1 MYNFKI
7 RSSMKKLLL
16 SCLLSALCLT
26 TAFAA
31 TYSGSCGENV
41 YWSFDSS
48 AKVLSIYG
56 QGEMYDYSSNG
67 TATNSPWWN
76 YRDSIESIN
85 FASGVLTIGKLA
97 FASCK
102 NVLTV
107 NFPDSLERIEKYAF
121 SGCQKLSSVTIGDNV
136 SFIGDCAFKN
146 CNSLISLTCT
156 ATIPPTLESTSE
168 PHISYHGE
176 EYWQFISEIIKN
188 LTINVP
194 CASLESYR
202 NAHWD
207 ELVTYKESYNHSY
220 KSSREATLQGY
231 GSCDEPPVPQVYT
244 VIVSSANSAMGTV
257 SGGGQYEEGTSVTIT
272 AIPKSGYIFAY
283 WSDGTEQNPYTITVN
298 SDINITAYFGT
309 DDSNK
314 YNVSVLPANS
324 TMGRAFFHEVFST
337 EELNNGQYVL
347 GTNLIA
353 EAIPNSGYKFKA
365 WNDGNNAN
373 PYGITVTR
381 DISLLAIFEPV
392 SSSTTYTVSVSSANS
407 SMGTVSG
414 GGTYEEGQ
422 TATVTATPKSGYKFT
437 RWSNGSTANPYSF
450 TVTSDVSLTAYF
462 EQSTTPQSE
471 SKFWNISDAA
481 FNSLGAI
488 TSQTTINGLTIHATA
503 NKPIVV
509 DADAREINGYSFT
522 HRLKFGGTGVNDARM
537 LSFRVDGDCDI
548 DIYLMSASG
557 SADRTLNVDEGSFG
571 NTIQQIPA
579 YGSTIS
585 RGNVHYV
592 GGATTIYLYSPSS
605 GVNIYAIQ
613 VSYGSTP
620 TPTEPIMVTCAE
632 AAQIASSLSHNTQT
646 SETYIVTGYITE
658 TDGVVSRGQQV
669 FWMADT
675 QNGGKVFESYWGNVT
690 EKMLVGDKVS
700 VEGMIM
706 RYNSTYEIKNGNV
719 TLIERDSPAQSFTVT
734 VSSANSSMG
743 TVSGGGTY
751 EEGQTA
757 TVTATP
763 KSGYKFTRWSN
774 GSTANPYSFTVT
786 SDVSLTAYF
795 EQSTTPQSESKFW
808 NISDAAFN
816 SLGAITS
823 QTTINGLTIHATANK
838 PIVVDADAREI
849 NGYSFTHRLKFG
861 GTGVNDAR
869 MLSFRV
875 DGDCDIDIYLMSAS
889 GSADRTLNVDKGSFG
904 NTIQQIPAYGSTISE
919 GNVHYAGSATTIYL
933 YSPSSGVNIYAIRV
947 TYGGK
952 EEGIDDLY
960 VQPQEEASKILRNGQ
975 IYILRGDKTYTL
987 QGQEAK

>member
-26 TAFAA
+26 TAFAI
-31 TYSGSCGENV
+31 TDSGTCGNSM
-41 YWSFDSS
+41 YWSYDSS
-48 AKVLSIYG
+48 TKVLSISG
-56 QGEMYDYSSNG
+56 QGYMSNFSSNG
-67 TATNSPWWN
+67 TTVNTPWWN
-76 YRDSIESIN
+76 YRDQIESIN
-85 FASGVLTIGKLA
+85 IASGVLSVGKRA
-97 FASCK
+97 FATCK

-107 NFPDSLERIEKYAF
+107 NFPNSLDSIGAYAF
-121 SGCQKLSSVTIGDNV
+121 SGCKKLSSVTIGDNV
-136 SFIGDCAFKN
+136 SFIGDCAFNN
-146 CNSLISLTCT
+146 CDSLISFTCT
-156 ATIPPTLESTSE
+156 ANIPPTLESTMA
-168 PHISYHGE
+168 PHVSWHGE
-176 EYWQFISEIIKN
+176 EYWQFMSEIIKN

-194 CASLESYR
+194 CISLESYR

-207 ELVTYKESYNHSY
+207 ELVTYKEPYQPSY
-220 KSSREATLQGY
+220 KSSREANLQGY

-244 VIVSSANSAMGTV
+244 VTVSSANSAMGTV

-381 DISLLAIFEPV
+381 DISLLAFFEPV
-392 SSSTTYTVSVSSANS
+392 SSSTTYTVSVSSANN
-407 SMGTVSG
+407 SMGTVLG

-481 FNSLGAI
+481 FNSLG
-488 TSQTTINGLTIHATA
+488 T
-503 NKPIVV
+503 
-509 DADAREINGYSFT
+509 
-522 HRLKFGGTGVNDARM
+522 
-537 LSFRVDGDCDI
+537 
-548 DIYLMSASG
+548 
-557 SADRTLNVDEGSFG
+557 
-571 NTIQQIPA
+571 
-579 YGSTIS
+579 
-585 RGNVHYV
+585 
-592 GGATTIYLYSPSS
+592 
-605 GVNIYAIQ
+605 
-613 VSYGSTP
+613 
-620 TPTEPIMVTCAE
+620 
-632 AAQIASSLSHNTQT
+632 
-646 SETYIVTGYITE
+646 
-658 TDGVVSRGQQV
+658 
-669 FWMADT
+669 
-675 QNGGKVFESYWGNVT
+675 
-690 EKMLVGDKVS
+690 
-700 VEGMIM
+700 
-706 RYNSTYEIKNGNV
+706 
-719 TLIERDSPAQSFTVT
+719 
-734 VSSANSSMG
+734 
-743 TVSGGGTY
+743 
-751 EEGQTA
+751 
-757 TVTATP
+757 
-763 KSGYKFTRWSN
+763 
-774 GSTANPYSFTVT
+774 
-786 SDVSLTAYF
+786 
-795 EQSTTPQSESKFW
+795 
-808 NISDAAFN
+808 
-816 SLGAITS
+816 ITS

-904 NTIQQIPAYGSTISE
+904 NTIQQIPAYGSTISR
-919 GNVHYAGSATTIYL
+919 GNVHYVGGATTIYLYSPSSGVNIYAIRVTSETTPQPTTYTVTVSSANTSMGTVSGGGQYEEGATATITATPKSGYKFTRWSDGSTANPYSFTVTQNISLTAHFEQSSTPQQESKFWNISDAAFNSLGKMTSTITINGLTIYATSEKAVTVDTDSEPREIDGFYFTHRLKFGGTGTSNARLLSFQVIGDCNIDIYLMSASGSADRTLNVDKGNFGNTIETIPALRYPITKGTVHYTGSATTIYL
-933 YSPSSGVNIYAIRV
+933 YSPSSGVNIYAIRLS
-947 TYGGK
+947 YGNSQDINNPTTGK
-952 EEGIDDLY
+952 DY
-960 VQPQEEASKILRNGQ
+960 KTQKILYNGQ
-975 IYILRGDKTYTL
+975 IFILRGDKTYTL
-987 QGQEAK
+987 QGQEVK

>member
-26 TAFAA
+26 TAFAI
-31 TYSGSCGENV
+31 TDSGTCGNSM
-41 YWSFDSS
+41 YWSYDSS
-48 AKVLSIYG
+48 TKVLSISG
-56 QGEMYDYSSNG
+56 QGYMSNFSSNG
-67 TATNSPWWN
+67 TTVNTPWWN
-76 YRDSIESIN
+76 YRDQIESIN
-85 FASGVLTIGKLA
+85 IASGVLSIGKRA
-97 FASCK
+97 FATCK

-107 NFPDSLERIEKYAF
+107 NFPNSLDSIGAYAF
-121 SGCQKLSSVTIGDNV
+121 SGCKKLSSVTIGDNV
-136 SFIGDCAFKN
+136 SFIGDCAFNN
-146 CNSLISLTCT
+146 CDSLISFTCT
-156 ATIPPTLESTSE
+156 AIIPPTLESTMA
-168 PHISYHGE
+168 PHVSWHGE
-176 EYWQFISEIIKN
+176 EYWQFMSEIIKN

-194 CASLESYR
+194 CISLESYR

-207 ELVTYKESYNHSY
+207 ELVTYKEPYQPSY
-220 KSSREATLQGY
+220 KSSREANLQGY

-244 VIVSSANSAMGTV
+244 VTVSSANSAMGIV

-353 EAIPNSGYKFKA
+353 EAIPNNGYKFKA

-481 FNSLGAI
+481 FNSLG
-488 TSQTTINGLTIHATA
+488 T
-503 NKPIVV
+503 
-509 DADAREINGYSFT
+509 
-522 HRLKFGGTGVNDARM
+522 
-537 LSFRVDGDCDI
+537 
-548 DIYLMSASG
+548 
-557 SADRTLNVDEGSFG
+557 
-571 NTIQQIPA
+571 
-579 YGSTIS
+579 
-585 RGNVHYV
+585 
-592 GGATTIYLYSPSS
+592 
-605 GVNIYAIQ
+605 
-613 VSYGSTP
+613 
-620 TPTEPIMVTCAE
+620 
-632 AAQIASSLSHNTQT
+632 
-646 SETYIVTGYITE
+646 
-658 TDGVVSRGQQV
+658 
-669 FWMADT
+669 
-675 QNGGKVFESYWGNVT
+675 
-690 EKMLVGDKVS
+690 
-700 VEGMIM
+700 
-706 RYNSTYEIKNGNV
+706 
-719 TLIERDSPAQSFTVT
+719 
-734 VSSANSSMG
+734 
-743 TVSGGGTY
+743 
-751 EEGQTA
+751 
-757 TVTATP
+757 
-763 KSGYKFTRWSN
+763 
-774 GSTANPYSFTVT
+774 
-786 SDVSLTAYF
+786 
-795 EQSTTPQSESKFW
+795 
-808 NISDAAFN
+808 
-816 SLGAITS
+816 ITS

-919 GNVHYAGSATTIYL
+919 GNVHYVGGATTIYL
-933 YSPSSGVNIYAIRV
+933 YSPSSGVNIYAIQVSYGSTPTPTEPIMVTCAEAAQIASSLSHNTPTSETYIVTGYITETDGVISRGQQVFWMADTKDGGKVFESYWGNVSEILQVGDKVSLIGQIMRFYSTPEMTNGDVVLLERPSTPQPESSTFWNFSDAAFSSLGTITSTKTVQGLTLCAASDKNMVVDESTQEIDGISFTHRLKLNGTGDASYRSLKFNVTGDCIIDIYAKSGSSSADRLLNIDKGSFGNTYAQASAYGGAISKATVQYTGGATTIYVYSSSSGINLYGIRV
-947 TYGGK
+947 TYK
-952 EEGIDDLY
+952 NTVDIENTIVRTET
-960 VQPQEEASKILRNGQ
+960 QKILHNGQ
-975 IYILRGDKTYTL
+975 ILIVRGDKTYTL
-987 QGQEAK
+987 QGQEVK

>member
-1 MYNFKI
+1 
-7 RSSMKKLLL
+7 MKKLLL

-26 TAFAA
+26 TAFAI
-31 TYSGSCGENV
+31 TDSGTCGNSM
-41 YWSFDSS
+41 YWSYDSS
-48 AKVLSIYG
+48 TKVLSISG
-56 QGEMYDYSSNG
+56 QGYMSNFSSNG
-67 TATNSPWWN
+67 TTVNTPWWN
-76 YRDSIESIN
+76 YRDQIESIN
-85 FASGVLTIGKLA
+85 IASGVLSVGKRA
-97 FASCK
+97 FATCK

-107 NFPDSLERIEKYAF
+107 NFPNSLDSIGAYAF
-121 SGCQKLSSVTIGDNV
+121 SGCKKLSSVTIGDNV
-136 SFIGDCAFKN
+136 SFIGDCAFNN
-146 CNSLISLTCT
+146 CDSLISFTCT
-156 ATIPPTLESTSE
+156 AIIPPTLESTMA
-168 PHISYHGE
+168 PHVSWHGE
-176 EYWQFISEIIKN
+176 EYWQFMSEIIKN

-194 CASLESYR
+194 CISLESYR

-207 ELVTYKESYNHSY
+207 ELVTYKEPYQPSY
-220 KSSREATLQGY
+220 KSSREANLQGY

-244 VIVSSANSAMGTV
+244 VTVSSANSAMGTV

-392 SSSTTYTVSVSSANS
+392 SSSTTYTVSVSSANN
-407 SMGTVSG
+407 SMGTVLG

-481 FNSLGAI
+481 FNSLG
-488 TSQTTINGLTIHATA
+488 T
-503 NKPIVV
+503 
-509 DADAREINGYSFT
+509 
-522 HRLKFGGTGVNDARM
+522 
-537 LSFRVDGDCDI
+537 
-548 DIYLMSASG
+548 
-557 SADRTLNVDEGSFG
+557 
-571 NTIQQIPA
+571 
-579 YGSTIS
+579 
-585 RGNVHYV
+585 
-592 GGATTIYLYSPSS
+592 
-605 GVNIYAIQ
+605 
-613 VSYGSTP
+613 
-620 TPTEPIMVTCAE
+620 
-632 AAQIASSLSHNTQT
+632 
-646 SETYIVTGYITE
+646 
-658 TDGVVSRGQQV
+658 
-669 FWMADT
+669 
-675 QNGGKVFESYWGNVT
+675 
-690 EKMLVGDKVS
+690 
-700 VEGMIM
+700 
-706 RYNSTYEIKNGNV
+706 
-719 TLIERDSPAQSFTVT
+719 
-734 VSSANSSMG
+734 
-743 TVSGGGTY
+743 
-751 EEGQTA
+751 
-757 TVTATP
+757 
-763 KSGYKFTRWSN
+763 
-774 GSTANPYSFTVT
+774 
-786 SDVSLTAYF
+786 
-795 EQSTTPQSESKFW
+795 
-808 NISDAAFN
+808 
-816 SLGAITS
+816 ITS

-919 GNVHYAGSATTIYL
+919 GNVHYIGGATTIYL
-933 YSPSSGVNIYAIRV
+933 YSPSSGVNIYAIQVFYGSTPTPTEPIMVTCAEAAQIASSLSHNTPTYETYIVTGYITETDGVVSRGQQVFWMADTKDGGKVFESYWGNVSEILQVGDKVSLIGHIMRFYSTPEMTNGDVVLLERPSTPQPESSTFWNFSDAAFSSLGTITSTKTVQGLTLCATSDKNMVVDESTQEIDGISFTHRLKLNGTGDASYRSLKFNVTGDCIIDIYAKSGSSSADRLLNIDKGSFGNTYAQASAYGGAISKATVQYTGGATTIYVYSSSSGINLYGIRV
-947 TYGGK
+947 TYK
-952 EEGIDDLY
+952 NTVDIENTVVRTET
-960 VQPQEEASKILRNGQ
+960 QKILHNGQ
-975 IYILRGDKTYTL
+975 ILIVRGDKTYTL
-987 QGQEAK
+987 QGQEVK

>member
-1 MYNFKI
+1 
-7 RSSMKKLLL
+7 MKKLLL

-26 TAFAA
+26 TAFAT

-48 AKVLSIYG
+48 TKVLSIYG
-56 QGEMYDYSSNG
+56 QGEMYDYSSDG

-244 VIVSSANSAMGTV
+244 VTVSSANSAMGTV

-481 FNSLGAI
+481 FNSLG
-488 TSQTTINGLTIHATA
+488 T
-503 NKPIVV
+503 
-509 DADAREINGYSFT
+509 
-522 HRLKFGGTGVNDARM
+522 
-537 LSFRVDGDCDI
+537 
-548 DIYLMSASG
+548 
-557 SADRTLNVDEGSFG
+557 
-571 NTIQQIPA
+571 
-579 YGSTIS
+579 
-585 RGNVHYV
+585 
-592 GGATTIYLYSPSS
+592 
-605 GVNIYAIQ
+605 
-613 VSYGSTP
+613 
-620 TPTEPIMVTCAE
+620 
-632 AAQIASSLSHNTQT
+632 
-646 SETYIVTGYITE
+646 
-658 TDGVVSRGQQV
+658 
-669 FWMADT
+669 
-675 QNGGKVFESYWGNVT
+675 
-690 EKMLVGDKVS
+690 
-700 VEGMIM
+700 
-706 RYNSTYEIKNGNV
+706 
-719 TLIERDSPAQSFTVT
+719 
-734 VSSANSSMG
+734 
-743 TVSGGGTY
+743 
-751 EEGQTA
+751 
-757 TVTATP
+757 
-763 KSGYKFTRWSN
+763 
-774 GSTANPYSFTVT
+774 
-786 SDVSLTAYF
+786 
-795 EQSTTPQSESKFW
+795 
-808 NISDAAFN
+808 
-816 SLGAITS
+816 ITS

-919 GNVHYAGSATTIYL
+919 GNVHYVGGATTIYL
-933 YSPSSGVNIYAIRV
+933 YSPSSGVNIYAIQVSYGSTPTPTEPIMVTCAEAAQIASSLSHNTPTSETYIVTGYITETDGVVSRGQQVFWMADTKDGGKVFESYWGNVSEILQVGDKVSLIGHIMRFYSTPEMTNGDVVLLERPSTPQPESSTFWNFSDAAFSSLGTITSTKTVQGLTLCATSDKNMVVDESTQEIDGISFTHRLKLNGTGDASYRSLKFNVTGDCIIDIYAKSGSSSADRLLNIDKGSFGNTYAQASAYGGAISKATVQYTGGATTIYVYSSSSGINLYGIRV
-947 TYGGK
+947 TYK
-952 EEGIDDLY
+952 NTVDIENTVVRTET
-960 VQPQEEASKILRNGQ
+960 QKILHNGQ
-975 IYILRGDKTYTL
+975 ILIVRGDKTYTL
-987 QGQEAK
+987 QGQEVK